1 MTGKQISRSIT
12 KLEKSIAILPF
23 KNDSP
28 DEENTYFINGLMEEI
43 LNNLQ
48 KIKDLRVISRTSVEQ
63 YRNQTKPIPEI
74 AKELGVNYIVEGS
87 GQKYGNTFRLRTQLI
102 MAAKESHLWGES
114 FQQKITEVED
124 IFRIQ
129 SQIAKR

>member
-1 MTGKQISRSIT
+1 MPVTAFEVFYTTEEKEVIVGTREHIT
-12 KLEKSIAILPF
+12 DIPKFEKSVTILPF
-23 KNDSP
+23 RNDSK

-48 KIKDLRVISRTSVEQ
+48 KIKDLRVISRTSIEQ

-87 GQKYGNTFRLRTQLI
+87 GQKYGNAFRLRTQLI
-102 MAAKESHLWGES
+102 MAEHESHL
-114 FQQKITEVED
+114 
-124 IFRIQ
+124 
-129 SQIAKR
+129 